1 MSGNLSC
8 AVAPRTAAY
17 FADLIDRY
25 NVVVEGQGTGGVGK
39 IDPGMVIRL
48 CKASL
53 VAAMALL
60 MGLVAFNNIVDYGD
74 NWSFV
79 QHVMGMDT
87 IFPGSTQHWRA
98 IHSAHA
104 QQLFYLAIIGAEAL
118 SAGLLM
124 LGAAGLFRQARSE
137 RGFDRALALPV
148 AGLTIA
154 MLLYG
159 AGFIAVGGEWFL
171 MWQSQTWTGSAAAAR
186 FFLLNAAVL
195 IVLLAGRA
203 PARGRG
209 GVRI

>member
-1 MSGNLSC
+1 M
-8 AVAPRTAAY
+8 
-17 FADLIDRY
+17 
-25 NVVVEGQGTGGVGK
+25 GK
-39 IDPGMVIRL
+39 INPGMVIRL

-60 MGLVAFNNIVDYGD
+60 LGLVAFNNIVDYGD
-74 NWSFV
+74 NWAFV

-87 IFPGSTQHWRA
+87 VFPDSTQRWRA
-98 IHSAHA
+98 IHSAQV
-104 QQLFYLAIIGAEAL
+104 QQFFYLAIIATEAL
-118 SAGLLM
+118 SGGLLM
-124 LGAAGLFRQARSE
+124 LGAVALFRQARSE

-159 AGFIAVGGEWFL
+159 AGFLVVGGEWFL
-171 MWQSQTWTGSAAAAR
+171 MWQSKSWGGSDAAGR

-203 PARGRG
+203 PAGAEP
-209 GVRI
+209 